1 MSNPLLKPNDPRFQK
16 PEICDT
22 DGKNRFTDGSPPQN
36 LPAGGEGLFS
46 PATTDEERPFVP
58 KYETQEHSRPAL
70 LFVLAGVGWAAAGI
84 GGISLAGWFDFGWI
98 SPMLGVIPAGAA
110 WLLAHEELKAIS
122 AGVIASQARDKSR
135 HAYWLVLL
143 GLMMCLAV
151 IAAMIYRGLNF
162 LPDV

>member
-1 MSNPLLKPNDPRFQK
+1 
-16 PEICDT
+16 
-22 DGKNRFTDGSPPQN
+22 
-36 LPAGGEGLFS
+36 
-46 PATTDEERPFVP
+46 
-58 KYETQEHSRPAL
+58 
-70 LFVLAGVGWAAAGI
+70 LAGVGWAAAGI

-135 HAYWLVLL
+135 HAYWLGLL